1 MKAVLASYHPEGWG
15 DFFVIAVFIGAAYFV
30 QLKDMGYLDLIR
42 DSFRVIR
49 CHERI
54 RRRACK
60 ELRRKMRFE
69 YIQEK
74 RKLCKRQNRRIRQRL
89 YMMWSPY
96 MEQKE
101 SAAIVEFRKES
112 A

>member
-1 MKAVLASYHPEGWG
+1 MKAVVASYHPEGWG
-15 DFFVIAVFIGAAYFV
+15 DFFVVAVFIGAAYFV

-42 DSFRVIR
+42 DSFRVVQ

-60 ELRRKMRFE
+60 ELRRKIRLE

-74 RKLCKRQNRRIRQRL
+74 KKLYKRQNRRIRQRL

-96 MEQKE
+96 VEQDE
-101 SAAIVEFRKES
+101 AVAVADCRKEI